1 MQLINLRYISN
12 WRVLL
17 IAVVVLLCLL
27 LSSQLGVVKP
37 YEIVDPLDILGEG
50 STLFLTILI
59 VIFMVTDR
67 PRGNVT
73 NLFTAVVY
81 YLFFHDAGRT
91 R

>member
-1 MQLINLRYISN
+1 MRLINLRYISN

-17 IAVVVLLCLL
+17 IAVVVLICLL
-27 LSSQLGVVKP
+27 LSSQLGEVKP

-59 VIFMVTDR
+59 VIFTVTDR

-73 NLFTAVVY
+73 NLFIAVACS
-81 YLFFHDAGRT
+81 LFSP
-91 R
+91 